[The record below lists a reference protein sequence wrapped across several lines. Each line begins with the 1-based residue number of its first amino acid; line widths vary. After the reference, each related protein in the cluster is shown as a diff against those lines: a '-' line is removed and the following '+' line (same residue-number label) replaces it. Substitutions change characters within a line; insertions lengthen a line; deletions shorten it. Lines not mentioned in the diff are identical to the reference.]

1 MRFDGLKTD
10 VGSFNFEGLRAMSYA
25 STKGSEVGECLQTMG
40 RIRDGDFD
48 SWIGEWSGTAE
59 RDARDAASYL
69 EKGLKASACAA
80 FHRASNYYRAAEFY
94 AKHTD
99 PRQRALWLR
108 SRECF
113 MEAAKLNDPAIEP
126 ISIPYLGTS
135 LPGYLVKVGNG
146 KKAPTL
152 IAHSGYDGSAE
163 ELYHMIGAVAPAN
176 GWNCLIF
183 EGPGQRGAIH
193 LDPSLK
199 LRHDWEVPVKAVV
212 DYALSLPEVDAD
224 KLALIGYSLGGYL
237 APRAVAFEHRIK
249 ACVASSLLTDIGQ
262 AFRAVYPRIIR
273 NGEKSFNFLF
283 RILMRFQKDMRWGYE
298 MGEWLMGVKTPL
310 EFIKFWDDFTLDGLQ
325 DKIECPIVSIMGVD
339 EIEQTSQKVIDLVM
353 GFLGDMN
360 VQYHLFDKESG
371 GAAHCQIGNMS
382 LSHAVIFDWLNRTVV
397 GGERHCFPKLG
408 DLGMDIVR
416 KRSILPK
423 LSG

>member
-1 MRFDGLKTD
+1 MKFDGLKTD

-40 RIRDGDFD
+40 RIKDGDFD
-48 SWIGEWSGTAE
+48 SWIGEWSRTAE

-69 EKGLKASACAA
+69 ESGLAASACAA

-94 AKHTD
+94 AKHTE
-99 PRQRALWLR
+99 PRHHALWLR

-113 MEAAKLNDPAIEP
+113 MEAAKLNDPEIRSL
-126 ISIPYLGTS
+126 SIPYLGTS
-135 LPGYLVKVGNG
+135 LPGYLVKVGGG

-199 LRHDWEVPVKAVV
+199 LRADWEVPVKAVV
-212 DYALSLPEVDAD
+212 DYALTLPEVDAD
-224 KLALIGYSLGGYL
+224 RLALIGYSLGGYL

-283 RILMRFQKDMRWGYE
+283 RILMRFQKDMKWGYE

-325 DKIECPIVSIMGVD
+325 DKIECPIVSVMGVD

-353 GFLGDMN
+353 GCLGDMN

-397 GGERHCFPKLG
+397 EGEMHCFPRLR
-408 DLGMDIVR
+408 DLGMDKVR
-416 KRSILPK
+416 EIRK
-423 LSG
+423 G

>member
-1 MRFDGLKTD
+1 MKFNGLKTD

-25 STKGSEVGECLQTMG
+25 STQGSEVGECLQTMG
-40 RIRDGDFD
+40 RIRDGDFE
-48 SWIGEWSGTAE
+48 SWIAEWSKAA
-59 RDARDAASYL
+59 DHNARDAASYL
-69 EKGLKASACAA
+69 ARGLESSACAA

-126 ISIPYLGTS
+126 LTIPYLGTR
-135 LPGYLVKVGNG
+135 LPGYLVKVRSG

-152 IAHSGYDGSAE
+152 IAHSGFDGSAE

-193 LDPSLK
+193 LDPALT

-212 DYALSLPEVDAD
+212 DYALTIPEVDAD

-237 APRAVAFEHRIK
+237 APRAVGFEHRIK

-262 AFRAVYPRIIR
+262 AFRSVYPKIIR
-273 NGEKSFNFLF
+273 NSERSFNFLF
-283 RILMRFQKDMRWGYE
+283 KILMRFQKDMKWGYE
-298 MGEWLMGVKTPL
+298 MGEWVIGCKTPL
-310 EFIKFWDDFTLDGLQ
+310 EFIKFWDAFTLDGLQ
-325 DKIECPIVSIMGVD
+325 DKIECPIVSVLGVD
-339 EIEQTSQKVIDLVM
+339 EIEQTSEKVIDLIR
-353 GFLGDMN
+353 GWLGDMN
-360 VQYHLFDKESG
+360 VQYHIFDKESG

-382 LSHAVIFDWLNRTVV
+382 LSHAVIFDWLNRTVL
-397 GGERHCFPKLG
+397 GGEQSCYPLLR
-408 DLGMDIVR
+408 DLGMDRVR
-416 KRSILPK
+416 EIRK
-423 LSG
+423 G

>member
-1 MRFDGLKTD
+1 MKFDGLKTD

-40 RIRDGDFD
+40 RIKDGDFN
-48 SWIGEWSGTAE
+48 SWIGEWSRTAE
-59 RDARDAASYL
+59 RNARDAASYL
-69 EKGLKASACAA
+69 ERGLKASACAA
-80 FHRASNYYRAAEFY
+80 FHRSSNYYRAAEFY
-94 AKHTD
+94 AKHTE
-99 PRQRALWLR
+99 PRHHALWLR

-113 MEAAKLNDPAIEP
+113 MEAAKLNDPEIRSL
-126 ISIPYLGTS
+126 SIPYLGTS
-135 LPGYLVKVGNG
+135 LPGYLVKVGGG

-199 LRHDWEVPVKAVV
+199 LRADWEVPVKAVV
-212 DYALSLPEVDAD
+212 DYALTLPEVDAD
-224 KLALIGYSLGGYL
+224 RLALIGYSLGGYL

-249 ACVASSLLTDIGQ
+249 ACVASSFLTDIGQ

-273 NGEKSFNFLF
+273 NSEKSFNFLF
-283 RILMRFQKDMRWGYE
+283 RILMRFQKDMKWGYE

-353 GFLGDMN
+353 GCVGDMN

-382 LSHAVIFDWLNRTVV
+382 LSHAVIFDWLNRTVLE
-397 GGERHCFPKLG
+397 GELHSFPRFR
-408 DLGMDIVR
+408 DLSMDMVR
-416 KRSILPK
+416 EIKK
-423 LSG
+423 G